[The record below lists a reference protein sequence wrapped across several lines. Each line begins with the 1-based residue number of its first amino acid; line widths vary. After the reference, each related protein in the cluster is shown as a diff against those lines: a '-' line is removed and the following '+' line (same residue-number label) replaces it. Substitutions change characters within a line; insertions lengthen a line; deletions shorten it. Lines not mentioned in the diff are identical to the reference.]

1 MNDIRKQLINR
12 RFTVLVV
19 VSALIFSLC
28 APFLQRTANASS
40 YTAIVNPDKQYQTWE
55 GWGTSLAWFANRIGG
70 ASDATRNWYA
80 DQLFDV
86 NQGLGFNIV
95 RYNIGGGENPQHH
108 FLELR
113 AAVPGFK
120 ASSTADYDWSSDA
133 NQRWM
138 LQAAK
143 ARNTPQHFIAEAFA
157 NSPPWWMT
165 NSGSVTGPVLPLTD
179 NLKGDMFDD
188 FADYLTTV
196 VQHFKDNEGITF
208 RTLSPIN
215 EPDGL
220 WVYSNRQEGAFYSQY
235 SRGTIIQHV
244 HDALVQKGL
253 PTTQSSADSN
263 AVFLARDTINAY
275 TDITKSMI
283 SQYNVHTYY
292 GNDTERK
299 QVFYAAGN
307 KPIWMSEHGD
317 GEANGIEMSRSIVS
331 DIKYMKNSA
340 WVYWQAVE
348 ENAAPGWGMIET
360 DLNDAN
366 NNAFTPNVKQKFW
379 SMAQWS
385 KFIRPGYRIIDIEDG
400 DSVAAYDAASQKLV
414 IITVNDR
421 SSSNNVTYDLTKF
434 GDITGGVTAYRTVA
448 PSNGVT
454 PENFANIN
462 VVMNNRSF
470 QNTVPA
476 YSVTTYVVDG
486 VTLKNHMSSA
496 AIDTSAYYKIVNK
509 NSGKVLDVKGAYLDD
524 STSVIQYAD
533 NGGANQQWQFV
544 DMGRGIYK
552 IKNRNSVKMLEIQG
566 ESTSDGAQA
575 VQYHD
580 TEWRG
585 VNQEWKLIDAG
596 GGYYS
601 IVNINSDK
609 VLDVKGESTSDSASI
624 IQYTG
629 RGSSNQLWKLVKV
642 N

>member
-1 MNDIRKQLINR
+1 MGKQLIKR
-12 RFTVLVV
+12 RFTAMVT

-28 APFLQRTANASS
+28 TPFLQGTANASS
-40 YTAIVNPDKQYQTWE
+40 YTAVVNPDKQYQTWE

-70 ASDATRNWYA
+70 AEDATRNWYA

-95 RYNIGGGENPQHH
+95 RYNIGGGENPKHH

-120 ASSTADYDWSSDA
+120 ASPTADYDWSSDA
-133 NQRWM
+133 NQRWV

-143 ARNTPQHFIAEAFA
+143 ERNQPQEFIAEAFA

-165 NSGSVTGPVLPLTD
+165 NSGSVTGPLVPLTD
-179 NLKGDMFDD
+179 NLKSDMFDD

-196 VQHFKDNEGITF
+196 VKHFKDNEGITF

-215 EPDGL
+215 EPDGF

-348 ENAAPGWGMIET
+348 DNAAPGWGMIET

-385 KFIRPGYRIIDIEDG
+385 KFIRPGYKIIDIEDG
-400 DSVAAYDAASQKLV
+400 DSIAAYDAASQKLV
-414 IITVNDR
+414 IVTVNDR
-421 SSSNNVTYDLTKF
+421 SASNDVTYDLSKF
-434 GDITGGVTAYRTVA
+434 GDINGSVTAYRTVA

-454 PENFANIN
+454 AENFANIN
-462 VVMNNRSF
+462 VALNNKSF

-486 VTLKNHMSSA
+486 VNLKNHTSSA
-496 AIDTSAYYKIVNK
+496 AVDTSAYYKIVNK
-509 NSGKVLDVKGAYLDD
+509 NSGKVMDVKGAYLDD
-524 STSVIQYAD
+524 SASVIQYTD
-533 NGGANQQWQFV
+533 NGGTNQQWQFV

-552 IKNRNSVKMLEIQG
+552 IKNHNSGKMLEIQG
-566 ESTSDGAQA
+566 ESTSDSAQA
-575 VQYHD
+575 IQYHD

-596 GGYYS
+596 GGYYN

-609 VLDVKGESTSDSASI
+609 VLDVKGESTSNSASI

>member
-1 MNDIRKQLINR
+1 MRHSSLRR
-12 RFTVLVV
+12 RFAAFTAATL
-19 VSALIFSLC
+19 LLSLC
-28 APFLQRTANASS
+28 VQWIPGTAYASS

-70 ASDATRNWYA
+70 ATDTVRNWYA

-86 NQGLGFNIV
+86 NQGLGLNIV

-120 ASSTADYDWSSDA
+120 SSSTANYDWSSDA

-138 LQAAK
+138 LHAAQA
-143 ARNTPQHFIAEAFA
+143 RTTPEHFIAEAFA

-165 NSGSVTGPVLPLTD
+165 NSGSVSGAPLPGMD
-179 NLKGDMFDD
+179 NLRGDMFES

-196 VQHFKDNEGITF
+196 VQHFKDDEGITF

-220 WVYSNRQEGAFYSQY
+220 WLYGNRQEGAFYSQY
-235 SRGTIIQHV
+235 SRGTIIQKV
-244 HDALVQKGL
+244 HGALVQKGL

-263 AVFLARDTINAY
+263 AVWLARDTINAY

-292 GNDTERK
+292 GNDSDRK

-307 KPIWMSEHGD
+307 TPIWMSEHGD

-331 DIKYMKNSA
+331 DIKYMKNTA

-348 ENAAPGWGMIET
+348 DNAAPGWGMIET

-366 NNAFTPNVKQKFW
+366 NNNFTPNVKQKFW

-385 KFIRPGYRIIDIEDG
+385 KFIRPGYKMIDIQDG
-400 DSVAAYDAASQKLV
+400 DSIAAYDTASQKLV
-414 IITVNDR
+414 IVTVNDR
-421 SSSNNVTYDLTKF
+421 SAANDVTYDLSKF
-434 GDITGGVTAYRTVA
+434 ADITGGITAYRTVA

-454 PENFANIN
+454 PENFSNIP
-462 VVMNNRSF
+462 VSLNNKSF
-470 QNTVPA
+470 QNVVPP

-486 VTLKNHMSSA
+486 VTLNNYTSSA
-496 AIDTSAYYKIVNK
+496 AIEPSAYYKIVNK
-509 NSGKVLDVKGAYLDD
+509 NSGKVMDVKGAYLDD
-524 STSVIQYAD
+524 STSVIQYTE
-533 NGGANQQWQFV
+533 NGGANQQWQFI

-552 IKNRNSVKMLEIQG
+552 IKNRNSGKMLDIQG
-566 ESTSDGAQA
+566 ESTSDGAQV

-580 TEWRG
+580 TDWRG
-585 VNQEWKLIDAG
+585 VNQEWKLMDAG
-596 GGYYS
+596 GGYFS

-629 RGSSNQLWKLVKV
+629 RGSSNQLWKLVKM

>member
-1 MNDIRKQLINR
+1 MIDMGKQLIKR
-12 RFTVLVV
+12 RFTVMVA

-28 APFLQRTANASS
+28 APFLQGTANASS

-55 GWGTSLAWFANRIGG
+55 GWGTSLAWFANRVGG
-70 ASDATRNWYA
+70 AEDAKRNWYA

-120 ASSTADYDWSSDA
+120 ASPTADYDWSSDA

-143 ARNTPQHFIAEAFA
+143 ERNQPQEFIAEAFA

-165 NSGSVTGPVLPLTD
+165 NSGSVTGAVLPLTD

-215 EPDGL
+215 EPDGFWL
-220 WVYSNRQEGAFYSQY
+220 YSNRQEGAFYSQY

-283 SQYNVHTYY
+283 SQYNVHTYF

-307 KPIWMSEHGD
+307 KPIWMAEHGD

-385 KFIRPGYRIIDIEDG
+385 KFIRPGYKIIDIEDG

-414 IITVNDR
+414 IVTVNDR
-421 SSSNNVTYDLTKF
+421 SSSNDVTYDLSKF
-434 GDITGGVTAYRTVA
+434 GDINGSVTAYRTVA

-462 VVMNNRSF
+462 VALNNKSF

-486 VTLKNHMSSA
+486 VNLKNHTSNA

-509 NSGKVLDVKGAYLDD
+509 NSEKVMDVKGAYLDD
-524 STSVIQYAD
+524 STSAIQYAD

-552 IKNRNSVKMLEIQG
+552 IKNHNSGKMLEIQG

-575 VQYHD
+575 IQYHD

-609 VLDVKGESTSDSASI
+609 VLDVKGESTSNSASI

>member
-1 MNDIRKQLINR
+1 MGKQLIKR
-12 RFTVLVV
+12 RFTVMVT

-28 APFLQRTANASS
+28 APFLQRTVSASS
-40 YTAIVNPDKQYQTWE
+40 YTATVNPDKQYQTWE
-55 GWGTSLAWFANRIGG
+55 GWGTSLAWFANRVGG
-70 ASDATRNWYA
+70 ASDTTRNWYA

-95 RYNIGGGENPQHH
+95 RYNIGGGENPQHN

-120 ASSTADYDWSSDA
+120 ASPTADYDWSSDA

-143 ARNTPQHFIAEAFA
+143 ARNQPQEFIAEAFA

-165 NSGSVTGPVLPLTD
+165 NSGSVTGPVVPLTD

-215 EPDGL
+215 EPDGF

-275 TDITKSMI
+275 TDTTKSMI

-292 GNDTERK
+292 GNDSERK

-307 KPIWMSEHGD
+307 KPIWMAEHGD

-348 ENAAPGWGMIET
+348 DNAAPGWGMIET

-366 NNAFTPNVKQKFW
+366 NNAFTPNIKQKFW

-385 KFIRPGYRIIDIEDG
+385 KFIRPGYKIIDIEDG
-400 DSVAAYDAASQKLV
+400 DSIAAYDEASQKLV
-414 IITVNDR
+414 IVTVNDR
-421 SSSNNVTYDLTKF
+421 SSSNDVTYDLSKF
-434 GDITGGVTAYRTVA
+434 GDINGSVTAYRTVA

-462 VVMNNRSF
+462 VALNNKSF

-486 VTLKNHMSSA
+486 ANLKDHMSSA

-509 NSGKVLDVKGAYLDD
+509 NSGKVMDVKGAYLDD
-524 STSVIQYAD
+524 STSVVQYAD
-533 NGGANQQWQFV
+533 NGGTNQQWQFV

-552 IKNRNSVKMLEIQG
+552 IKNHNSGKMLEIQG
-566 ESTSDGAQA
+566 ESTSDGGQA

-609 VLDVKGESTSDSASI
+609 VLDVKGESTSNSASI

>member
-1 MNDIRKQLINR
+1 MGKQLIKR
-12 RFTVLVV
+12 RFTVMVT
-19 VSALIFSLC
+19 VSALISSLC
-28 APFLQRTANASS
+28 TPFLQGTANASS

-55 GWGTSLAWFANRIGG
+55 GWGTSLAWFANRVGG

-95 RYNIGGGENPQHH
+95 RYNIGGGENPQHN

-120 ASSTADYDWSSDA
+120 ASPTADYDWSSDA

-143 ARNTPQHFIAEAFA
+143 ARNQPQEFIAEAFA

-165 NSGSVTGPVLPLTD
+165 NSGSVTGAVLPGID

-196 VQHFKDNEGITF
+196 IQHFKDNEGITF
-208 RTLSPIN
+208 RTVSPIN

-220 WVYSNRQEGAFYSQY
+220 WLYSNRQEGAFYSQY

-263 AVFLARDTINAY
+263 AVWLARDTINAY
-275 TDITKSMI
+275 TDITKSML
-283 SQYNVHTYY
+283 SQYNVHTYF
-292 GNDTERK
+292 GNDTDRK

-385 KFIRPGYRIIDIEDG
+385 KFIRPGYKIIDIEDG

-414 IITVNDR
+414 IVTVNDR
-421 SSSNNVTYDLTKF
+421 SSSNDVTYDLSKF
-434 GDITGGVTAYRTVA
+434 GDITGSVTAYRTVA
-448 PSNGVT
+448 PSNGIT
-454 PENFANIN
+454 PENFTNIN
-462 VVMNNRSF
+462 VVLNNKSF

-476 YSVTTYVVDG
+476 YSVNTYVVDG
-486 VTLKNHMSSA
+486 VNLKNHTSSA
-496 AIDTSAYYKIVNK
+496 VIDTSAYYKIVNK
-509 NSGKVLDVKGAYLDD
+509 NSGKVMDVKGVYLDD

-552 IKNRNSVKMLEIQG
+552 IKNHNSGKMLEIQG

-575 VQYHD
+575 IQYHD

-609 VLDVKGESTSDSASI
+609 VLDVKVESTSNSASI

>member
-1 MNDIRKQLINR
+1 MGKQLIKR
-12 RFTVLVV
+12 RFTVMVT
-19 VSALIFSLC
+19 VSALISSLC
-28 APFLQRTANASS
+28 TPFLQGTANASS

-55 GWGTSLAWFANRIGG
+55 GWGTSLAWFANRVGG

-95 RYNIGGGENPQHH
+95 RYNIGGGENPQHN

-113 AAVPGFK
+113 ATVPGFK
-120 ASSTADYDWSSDA
+120 ASPTADYDWSSDA

-143 ARNTPQHFIAEAFA
+143 ARNQPQEFIAEAFA

-165 NSGSVTGPVLPLTD
+165 NSGSVTGAVLPGID

-196 VQHFKDNEGITF
+196 IQHFKDNEGITF
-208 RTLSPIN
+208 RTVSPIN

-220 WVYSNRQEGAFYSQY
+220 WLYSNRQEGAFYSQY

-263 AVFLARDTINAY
+263 AVWLARDTINAY
-275 TDITKSMI
+275 TDITKSML
-283 SQYNVHTYY
+283 SQYNVHTYF
-292 GNDTERK
+292 GNDTDRK

-385 KFIRPGYRIIDIEDG
+385 KFIRPGYKIIDIEDG

-414 IITVNDR
+414 IVTVNDR
-421 SSSNNVTYDLTKF
+421 SSSNDITYDLSKF
-434 GDITGGVTAYRTVA
+434 GDITGSVTAYRTVA
-448 PSNGVT
+448 PSNGIT
-454 PENFANIN
+454 PENFTNIN
-462 VVMNNRSF
+462 VVLNNKSF

-476 YSVTTYVVDG
+476 YSVNTYVVDG
-486 VTLKNHMSSA
+486 VNLKNHTSSA
-496 AIDTSAYYKIVNK
+496 VIDTSAYYKIVNK
-509 NSGKVLDVKGAYLDD
+509 NSGKVMDVKGVYLDD

-552 IKNRNSVKMLEIQG
+552 IKNHNSGKMLEIQG

-575 VQYHD
+575 IQYYD

-609 VLDVKGESTSDSASI
+609 VLDVKGESTSNSASI

>member
-1 MNDIRKQLINR
+1 MGKQLIKR
-12 RFTVLVV
+12 RFTVMVT
-19 VSALIFSLC
+19 VSALISSLC
-28 APFLQRTANASS
+28 TPFLQGTANASS
-40 YTAIVNPDKQYQTWE
+40 YTAFVNPDKQYQTWE
-55 GWGTSLAWFANRIGG
+55 GWGTSLAWFANRVGG

-95 RYNIGGGENPQHH
+95 RYNIGGGENPQHN

-120 ASSTADYDWSSDA
+120 ASPTADYDWSSDA

-143 ARNTPQHFIAEAFA
+143 ARNQPQEFIAEAFA

-165 NSGSVTGPVLPLTD
+165 SSGSVTGAVLPGID

-196 VQHFKDNEGITF
+196 IQHFKDNEGITF
-208 RTLSPIN
+208 RTVSPIN

-220 WVYSNRQEGAFYSQY
+220 WLYSNRQEGAFYSQY

-263 AVFLARDTINAY
+263 AVWLARDTINAY
-275 TDITKSMI
+275 TDITKSML
-283 SQYNVHTYY
+283 SQYNVHTYF
-292 GNDTERK
+292 GNDTDRK

-385 KFIRPGYRIIDIEDG
+385 KFIRPGYKIIAIEDG

-414 IITVNDR
+414 IVTVNDR
-421 SSSNNVTYDLTKF
+421 SSSNDVTYDLSKF
-434 GDITGGVTAYRTVA
+434 GDITGSVTAYRTIA
-448 PSNGVT
+448 PSNGIT
-454 PENFANIN
+454 PENFTNIN
-462 VVMNNRSF
+462 VVLNNKSF

-476 YSVTTYVVDG
+476 YSVNTYVVDG
-486 VTLKNHMSSA
+486 VNLKNHTSSA
-496 AIDTSAYYKIVNK
+496 VIDTSAYYKIVNK
-509 NSGKVLDVKGAYLDD
+509 NSGKVMDVKGVYLDD

-552 IKNRNSVKMLEIQG
+552 IKNHNSGKMLEIQG

-575 VQYHD
+575 IQYHD

-609 VLDVKGESTSDSASI
+609 VLDVKGESTSNSASI

-629 RGSSNQLWKLVKV
+629 CGSSNQLWKLVKV